1 MPPPPAAPTLA
12 IDEHEALG
20 RFRRWLLVLNSSA
33 GFFASLALHLAIVIA
48 LAQFAFLTST
58 ANRELVI
65 RAAQGDDSAELAEL
79 TPTPLE
85 AESLPTTNDNE
96 ANAEHDLAHS
106 ASDSSSPEQ
115 LVETTAIT
123 SDLLDNVAVK
133 PASGL
138 IDEAMEDSLTPGGR
152 SRAGSKGGLY
162 DDSFGGMIDYAR
174 ENGLDIVI
182 AFDSTGSM
190 GGEIAVVK
198 QRIEQIGTS
207 LLKKIPGTRI
217 SFCTYKDVSDEYIV
231 RGVPLTGELS
241 KLTEFLGP
249 ISANGGGDHEEAV
262 QAGLNYATK
271 QLRFRE
277 DARKVVL
284 LFGDAPPHK
293 ADLRACV
300 AMADQFHRYEHGIIT
315 TITVRNPE
323 PLPEFV
329 AISRAG
335 GGSAFA
341 LADTN
346 KLMEELVV
354 QVFGNKHRKDAV
366 KFFDLDAKP

>member
-1 MPPPPAAPTLA
+1 M
-12 IDEHEALG
+12 
-20 RFRRWLLVLNSSA
+20 
-33 GFFASLALHLAIVIA
+33 
-48 LAQFAFLTST
+48 
-58 ANRELVI
+58 
-65 RAAQGDDSAELAEL
+65 
-79 TPTPLE
+79 
-85 AESLPTTNDNE
+85 PTTNDNE

-138 IDEAMEDSLTPGGR
+138 IDEAMEDSNLAGEVWR
-152 SRAGSKGGLY
+152 GSKGGLY

-249 ISANGGGDHEEAV
+249 IDANGGGDHEEAV

-315 TITVRNPE
+315 TITV
-323 PLPEFV
+323 
-329 AISRAG
+329 AQSRAAPRVCRHQLRRRRVGICLG
-335 GGSAFA
+335 GY
-341 LADTN
+341 
-346 KLMEELVV
+346 K
-354 QVFGNKHRKDAV
+354 QVD
-366 KFFDLDAKP
+366 